1 MERSALAKIEGI
13 ENFFGKQSIG
23 YLATSSKGQGLEGKS
38 QNPWGAIDG
47 QEKLNIGQRQIN
59 QQQIRIASEE
69 REIDKSLNSKI
80 SRQRRIRQNSIRKN
94 I

>member
-13 ENFFGKQSIG
+13 ENFFGKQSKG

-47 QEKLNIGQRQIN
+47 Q
-59 QQQIRIASEE
+59 
-69 REIDKSLNSKI
+69 
-80 SRQRRIRQNSIRKN
+80 
-94 I
+94 

>member
-38 QNPWGAIDG
+38 QNP
-47 QEKLNIGQRQIN
+47 
-59 QQQIRIASEE
+59 
-69 REIDKSLNSKI
+69 
-80 SRQRRIRQNSIRKN
+80 
-94 I
+94 